1 MRRCLKSDCSSL
13 KCVSFQNGDT
23 TARFG
28 SISMNGGA
36 AQQVAFL
43 PLADGNTPVTSVVH
57 VPLNSGTANTFKVAG
72 VNGGYVA
79 DIDRL
84 MVPTS

>member
-1 MRRCLKSDCSSL
+1 
-13 KCVSFQNGDT
+13 
-23 TARFG
+23 
-28 SISMNGGA
+28 MNGGA

-43 PLADGNTPVTSVVH
+43 PLADGNTPELSVVH
-57 VPLNSGTANTFKVAG
+57 VQLNPGAANTFKISG

-79 DIDRL
+79 DVDRL